1 MFNSSHPQPTD
12 DEVEQLLLNA
22 RLRDELEPY
31 YDESLKCVNVT
42 KLTTPQEND
51 FLASILAWE
60 QAPTLP
66 ISKWFDP
73 EFELR
78 QVEILD
84 DGQVHLELWEA
95 IRRLHEKKIVLDFTE
110 HLSDREL
117 YCVIR
122 RDILPSTEKK
132 IDLPR
137 NFLHWDCSDASKN
150 PDIWLRFYA
159 SDSERELWEEENNLP
174 LPLSEDPP
182 YRRKMPR
189 RPLM

>member
-110 HLSDREL
+110 HPSDREL